1 MRRGPPSGGGT
12 GDSEKESRSL
22 SGIKKL
28 ANVKKCIICFI
39 EQAAYVR
46 LEGQVQ
52 GLCIPP
58 GQ

>member
-1 MRRGPPSGGGT
+1 MSRGPPCGGGT
-12 GDSEKESRSL
+12 GDCENESHSL

-46 LEGQVQ
+46 LEDQVQ
-52 GLCIPP
+52 GLSIPP